1 MNQKFGGDKA
11 GAYKRNEDGSFTIL
25 DKNNKDHFRLFGQA
39 KEEAAQMWMEITEDQ
54 AVSGKPF
61 ELLKSVYSAY
71 LPKPPSKGAIVLS
84 PEDEV
89 PDMLGGLQSSDKIGS
104 GTEDDPITVVTGM
117 TANTINRDYFYTVPA
132 NTAGG
137 VSVVTGESLIKE
149 LNRQNSNASAA
160 DINLISNDFMLPPG
174 LFGGTTDYSGLSESA
189 VERLSRKA
197 NAAAKQYIE
206 DGDTE
211 KAAALIKVLSGFATK
226 VKYPATVNNVI
237 ATLSSITQ

>member
-1 MNQKFGGDKA
+1 
-11 GAYKRNEDGSFTIL
+11 
-25 DKNNKDHFRLFGQA
+25 
-39 KEEAAQMWMEITEDQ
+39 
-54 AVSGKPF
+54 
-61 ELLKSVYSAY
+61 
-71 LPKPPSKGAIVLS
+71 
-84 PEDEV
+84 
-89 PDMLGGLQSSDKIGS
+89 MLGGLQSSDKIGS

-149 LNRQNSNASAA
+149 LNRQNSTASAA
-160 DINLISNDFMLPPG
+160 YVNLISNDFKLPPKA
-174 LFGGTTDYSGLSESA
+174 LWASEPDYSKLTKRA
-189 VERLSRKA
+189 VERLSDKA
-197 NAAAKQYIE
+197 NNAAKQYIA